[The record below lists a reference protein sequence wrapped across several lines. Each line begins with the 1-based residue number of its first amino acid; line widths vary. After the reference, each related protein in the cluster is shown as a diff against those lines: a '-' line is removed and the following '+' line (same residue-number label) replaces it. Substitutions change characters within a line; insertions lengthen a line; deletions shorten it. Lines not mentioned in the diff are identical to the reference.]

1 MLTFSII
8 QIFLSAIGSVSAT
21 LFKYHYANLVAQIF
35 MVVFNIVPVDVARL
49 LAVLTLSLGSLSSI
63 FCWFLSFV
71 RFWRYLFF
79 PTQQNFV
86 FFFECVF
93 NFLLITI
100 QLIFFLYQAKQLLE
114 PRKVRK
120 LKYKHYLYTYAVA
133 ILFFHDFFYGALL
146 FNVGTWYEFF
156 GVTQFIVHTLM
167 MFLPVPTKKSANI
180 LRLFVGIW
188 TALLVQHVFTIIFT
202 YTDEAL
208 TEPAEEDG
216 TALAPIIRWLVSIYI
231 ITDIIFLL
239 NATVFFE
246 FDLLKPFRKNID
258 SVIEKMNKFLN
269 SISSRVGESSK

>member
-21 LFKYHYANLVAQIF
+21 LFKYHYANLIAQIF
-35 MVVFNIVPVDVARL
+35 MVVFNIVPVDIARL
-49 LAVLTLSLGSLSSI
+49 LAILTLSLGLLSSI

-79 PTQQNFV
+79 PTRQNFV

-100 QLIFFLYQAKQLLE
+100 QLIFFLYQAKQLSE

-156 GVTQFIVHTLM
+156 SVTQFIVHTLM
-167 MFLPVPTKKSANI
+167 VFLPVPTKKSANI
-180 LRLFVGIW
+180 LRLFIGIW
-188 TALLVQHVFTIIFT
+188 TALLVQHIFTIIFT

-208 TEPAEEDG
+208 TEPADEDS
-216 TALAPIIRWLVSIYI
+216 TALAPIIRWLASIYI

-239 NATVFFE
+239 NATVYFE
-246 FDLLKPFRKNID
+246 FDPLKPFREKID
-258 SVIEKMNKFLN
+258 SFIEKMDKFLN
-269 SISSRVGESSK
+269 GISSRVGESSK

>member
-1 MLTFSII
+1 MLTFSVI

-21 LFKYHYANLVAQIF
+21 LYKYHYANLVAQVF
-35 MVVFNIVPVDVARL
+35 MVVFNLVPVDIARL
-49 LAVLTLSLGSLSSI
+49 LGILTLSLGSLSSL

-79 PTQQNFV
+79 PTRQNFV
-86 FFFECVF
+86 FFFECIF

-100 QLIFFLYQAKQLLE
+100 QLIFFLYQAKQLSE
-114 PRKVRK
+114 PRKDRK

-133 ILFFHDFFYGALL
+133 ILFFHDFYYGALL

-156 GVTQFIVHTLM
+156 GVTQFIVHTVM

-188 TALLVQHVFTIIFT
+188 TALLVQHIFTIIFT

-216 TALAPIIRWLVSIYI
+216 IALAPIIRWLASIYI
-231 ITDIIFLL
+231 ITDVVFLL
-239 NATVFFE
+239 NASVHFNV
-246 FDLLKPFRKNID
+246 DPLKPFRPTID
-258 SVIEKMNKFLN
+258 NVVETLDRFLN
-269 SISSRVGESSK
+269 RISSRVDGSSK